1 MIKNEKILITGNTSG
16 LGFALTDLLLSGGN
30 RVYSLSK
37 RLLKKRK
44 NLRTQACN
52 LANLDKIDK
61 ALNGLLKTKKLD
73 YVFLNA
79 GILGKIDLIKNIKLK
94 EVNKIFKINVFS
106 NKKILDYLIK
116 KKIKIKLIIGISS
129 GAALFPKYGWY
140 LYCSSKSALK
150 CMLEAYALENPKI
163 KFINLSP
170 GLMKTKMQKQIYNV
184 NEKKI
189 PSVKKFK
196 KLNDSNKIPHPYTMA
211 EKIINML
218 PRISKMK
225 SGTFYDLR
233 QKQN

>member
-1 MIKNEKILITGNTSG
+1 MIKNKRVLITGNTSG
-16 LGFALTDLLLSGGN
+16 LGLALTDLLLSGGN
-30 RVYSLSK
+30 KVYSLSK
-37 RLLKKRK
+37 RFIKKKK
-44 NLRTQACN
+44 NLMSQVCN
-52 LANLDKIDK
+52 LTNLDNIDK
-61 ALNGLLKTKKLD
+61 ALNRLLKTKKLD

-79 GILGKIDLIKNIKLK
+79 GILGKIDLTKNIKLQ
-94 EVNKIFKINVFS
+94 EINEIFKINVFS
-106 NKKILDYLIK
+106 NKQIIDYLIK

-150 CMLEAYALENPKI
+150 YMFEAYALENPKI

-196 KLNDSNKIPHPYTMA
+196 NDLEARPLT
-211 EKIINML
+211 
-218 PRISKMK
+218 
-225 SGTFYDLR
+225 
-233 QKQN
+233 

>member
-1 MIKNEKILITGNTSG
+1 MIKNKRVLITGNTSG
-16 LGFALTDLLLSGGN
+16 LGLALTDLLLSGDN
-30 RVYSLSK
+30 KVYSLSK
-37 RLLKKRK
+37 RFLKKKK
-44 NLRTQACN
+44 NLKSQVCN
-52 LANLDKIDK
+52 LTNLDNIDK
-61 ALNGLLKTKKLD
+61 ALNRLLKTKKLD

-79 GILGKIDLIKNIKLK
+79 GILGKIDLTKNIKLQ
-94 EVNKIFKINVFS
+94 EINEIFKINVFS
-106 NKKILDYLIK
+106 NKQIIDYLIK

-129 GAALFPKYGWY
+129 GAALYPKYGWY

-150 CMLEAYALENPKI
+150 YMLEAYALENPKI

-196 KLNDSNKIPHPYTMA
+196 KLNDLNKIPHPHTMA
-211 EKIINML
+211 EKIIDII
-218 PRISKMK
+218 PKIEKMK

-233 QKQN
+233 QK

>member
-1 MIKNEKILITGNTSG
+1 MIKNKRILITGNTSG

-37 RLLKKRK
+37 RIQKKKK
-44 NLRTQACN
+44 NLKNQVCN
-52 LANLDKIDK
+52 LANLKNINK
-61 ALNGLLKTKKLD
+61 ALNKLIKTKKLD

-79 GILGKIDLIKNIKLK
+79 GILGKIDLMENIKLR
-94 EVNKIFKINVFS
+94 EVNKVFKINVFS
-106 NKKILDYLIK
+106 NKQIIDYLIK
-116 KKIKIKLIIGISS
+116 KKIKIKFVIGISS

-150 CMLEAYALENPKI
+150 YMLEAYALEYPKI

-170 GLMKTKMQKQIYNV
+170 GLIKTKMQKQIYNI

-196 KLNDSNKIPHPYTMA
+196 RLNDSNKISLPYNVA
-211 EKIINML
+211 KKIIDIM
-218 PRISKMK
+218 PKISKK
-225 SGTFYDLR
+225 KNGTFYDLR
-233 QKQN
+233 

>member
-1 MIKNEKILITGNTSG
+1 MIKNKRIFITGNTSG
-16 LGFALTDLLLSGGN
+16 LGFALTDLLLSRGN
-30 RVYSLSK
+30 KVYSLSK

-44 NLRTQACN
+44 NLRVQVCD
-52 LANLDKIDK
+52 LANLDKIGK
-61 ALNGLLKTKKLD
+61 ALNRLLKTKKLD

-94 EVNKIFKINVFS
+94 EINKIFKINVFS
-106 NKKILDYLIK
+106 NKQIIDYLIK
-116 KKIKIKLIIGISS
+116 KKIKIKFIIGISS

-150 CMLEAYALENPKI
+150 YMFEAYALENPKI

-196 KLNDSNKIPHPYTMA
+196 KLNDLNKIPHPYTMA
-211 EKIINML
+211 EKIIDII
-218 PRISKMK
+218 PKITKMK

-233 QKQN
+233 QK